1 MKYTVRLPTCHLTPR
16 ATFDRVGGY
25 VEELGEDLRFL
36 MRHLELGG
44 GLFKVDE
51 PLVVY
56 RHVGGSLCSSTPRKV
71 GASTMRML
79 FKMQGPCRSL

>member
-1 MKYTVRLPTCHLTPR
+1 MPQFRECTLIQPTWCLPR

-44 GLFKVDE
+44 EMTEAL
-51 PLVVY
+51 
-56 RHVGGSLCSSTPRKV
+56 RNSNR
-71 GASTMRML
+71 
-79 FKMQGPCRSL
+79 